1 MSSRQ
6 AINRLLVPID
16 GSENAYR
23 AASYA
28 INIATKYGAEL
39 LVIHVVQLDPNLAAF
54 GVYGISLT
62 EDVAKMREAARKEVA
77 PWFDRVRKEADAS
90 QVKMRSDVLAEY
102 PLTLVGEILDYAE
115 KNNVD
120 LIVIGS
126 RGRTGFKK
134 LLLGSVASSVVT
146 YAPCPVL
153 VIK

>member
-54 GVYGISLT
+54 AVYGISLT